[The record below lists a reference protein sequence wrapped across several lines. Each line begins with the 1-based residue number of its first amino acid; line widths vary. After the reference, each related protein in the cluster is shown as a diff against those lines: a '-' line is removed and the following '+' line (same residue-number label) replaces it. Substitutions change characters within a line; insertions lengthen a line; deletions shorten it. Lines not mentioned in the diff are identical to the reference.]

1 MPKLPKNNGLRL
13 FNKCAKQV
21 KKEFEKQG
29 RPEKWNE
36 IQKWTSAN
44 VYPKFKGKSV
54 NQVKVADIKKE
65 VELALGLTA
74 PKKVSPCFSV
84 FAVNKADI
92 ISLEWWEIENTL
104 QGLPQNVQV
113 RVNGGSEFGRTRID
127 QVQNINIEIEV
138 QPIVENIR
146 QFVDNKSGLVFEGI
160 IKVVPNKK
168 DDGSNCSYF
177 IDFVLSDGTKL
188 LDEEGQVAQEREV
201 PVEDTGRVERIKKV
215 QSKKKQTKRERL
227 KKAKTQKRPT
237 KSKKETV
244 KKPTRQRTPLADKN
258 RAKEIL
264 LEEFKLGLK
273 TKAEYRKAVKEIE
286 EMFDEGGII

>member
-65 VELALGLTA
+65 IGLALGTTP

-84 FAVNKADI
+84 FAVNKADLD
-92 ISLEWWEIENTL
+92 STEWWDIENTI
-104 QGLPQNVQV
+104 QGLPNNVQI
-113 RVNGGSEFGRTRID
+113 RVNGGSDFGRTRID
-127 QVQNINIEIEV
+127 QAQNINTEIDV
-138 QPIVENIR
+138 QPIIEKIR
-146 QFVDNKSGLVFEGI
+146 EYMNNNSGLFFDGI

-177 IDFVLSDGTKL
+177 IDFVISDKDKPL
-188 LDEEGQVAQEREV
+188 VIEGEVVEDREV
-201 PVEDTGRVERIKKV
+201 PTKDTGRVERIKKV
-215 QSKKKQTKRERL
+215 QSKKRQTKRQKL

-237 KSKKETV
+237 KSKKTTQPKTKE
-244 KKPTRQRTPLADKN
+244 KRTPLADKN

-264 LEEFKLGLK
+264 LEEFKLGLI
-273 TKAEYRKAVKEIE
+273 TKAEYREGREKIDNMYK
-286 EMFDEGGII
+286 EGGIV